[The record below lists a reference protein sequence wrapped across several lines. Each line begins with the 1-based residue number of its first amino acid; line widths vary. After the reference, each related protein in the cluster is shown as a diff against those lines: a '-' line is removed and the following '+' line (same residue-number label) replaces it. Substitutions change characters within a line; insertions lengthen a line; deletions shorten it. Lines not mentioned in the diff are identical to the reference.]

1 MADSEIP
8 ETEAPGPETSGQD
21 QETQAAAQERQEAR
35 VEPEREKKKPVTAGS
50 KVEVRLQ
57 AAGDAPIMKQRN
69 YNVRMENKI
78 FSIDGS
84 LNCSSG

>member
-21 QETQAAAQERQEAR
+21 QERQEAR
-35 VEPEREKKKPVTAGS
+35 VEPVREKKKSAAAAS

-69 YNVRMENKI
+69 YNV
-78 FSIDGS
+78 S
-84 LNCSSG
+84 

>member
-21 QETQAAAQERQEAR
+21 QGTPAATQERQEAR
-35 VEPEREKKKPVTAGS
+35 VEPEREKKKSAAAAS

-69 YNVRMENKI
+69 YNV
-78 FSIDGS
+78 S
-84 LNCSSG
+84 